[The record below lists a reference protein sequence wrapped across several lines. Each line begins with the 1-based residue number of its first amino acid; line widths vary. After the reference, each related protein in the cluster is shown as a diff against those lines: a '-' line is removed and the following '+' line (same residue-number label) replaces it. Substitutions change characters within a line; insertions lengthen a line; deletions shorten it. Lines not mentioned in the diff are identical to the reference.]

1 MGNSSSSLEELESST
16 SDDSGSGSMKLEMTE
31 TNVAVAGEL
40 VGLLK
45 IDNTDEMST
54 EQCIKHLH
62 RIIKLLP
69 RHIEF
74 MTAHSDDIIDMHQFG
89 LMCSD
94 IYKRY
99 KRVKPNSFV
108 FDTMP
113 TNQSVIEDDAKLL
126 HHLKIIADILRGY
139 TKQDLGWGWKWRSLQ
154 SFLHHMAHM
163 SFSPHAAQLRSNFN
177 EIADYLHARDDHNN
191 EWGTTM
197 KCIGWYIET
206 LVTIIDMIE
215 TNTLSPP
222 QVASLDELVLV
233 PGCNLFG
240 ISKRDPMTTLLQL
253 VLNAEKL
260 LRFNMSLIEIDWIAR
275 QERQERKKML
285 SNGGIATSLVNDLV
299 QPPPSQRQQMQP
311 KELAQLKDMILHRI
325 GRGGGGSRTTKRR
338 HKRSRRK

>member
-99 KRVKPNSFV
+99 KRVKPNSRFV

-154 SFLHHMAHM
+154 SFLHHMAYR

-177 EIADYLHARDDHNN
+177 EIADYLYTRDDHHNN
-191 EWGTTM
+191 ELGTTM
-197 KCIGWYIET
+197 MCIRWYIET

-260 LRFNMSLIEIDWIAR
+260 LRFKI
-275 QERQERKKML
+275 
-285 SNGGIATSLVNDLV
+285 
-299 QPPPSQRQQMQP
+299 
-311 KELAQLKDMILHRI
+311 
-325 GRGGGGSRTTKRR
+325 
-338 HKRSRRK
+338 